1 MFKAIENLIFER
13 RLKKKDIAQKLGITY
28 NTFLLKLK
36 GEYPFTLDEALKLK
50 EILQTD
56 LPVETLFKA
65 VA

>member
-1 MFKAIENLIFER
+1 MFNIIENLIFER
-13 RLKKKDIAQKLGITY
+13 RLKKKDIAQSLGMTY

-36 GEYPFTLDEALKLK
+36 REYPFTLDEALKLK

-56 LPVETLFKA
+56 LPVETLFTA